1 MVCTMC
7 WDLDLI
13 PCKSYHDQSMA
24 QGVRVQVVLPP
35 AVAEQLK
42 QQAADQSR
50 TVSNLAAFMIEAA
63 LRSPAID
70 ESRT

>member
-1 MVCTMC
+1 
-7 WDLDLI
+7 
-13 PCKSYHDQSMA
+13 MA

-35 AVAEQLK
+35 AVAEQLR

-63 LRSPAID
+63 LRSPALD
-70 ESRT
+70 EARPS

>member
-1 MVCTMC
+1 
-7 WDLDLI
+7 
-13 PCKSYHDQSMA
+13 MA

-35 AVAEQLK
+35 AVAEQLR

-63 LRSPAID
+63 LCSPALD
-70 ESRT
+70 ETRT